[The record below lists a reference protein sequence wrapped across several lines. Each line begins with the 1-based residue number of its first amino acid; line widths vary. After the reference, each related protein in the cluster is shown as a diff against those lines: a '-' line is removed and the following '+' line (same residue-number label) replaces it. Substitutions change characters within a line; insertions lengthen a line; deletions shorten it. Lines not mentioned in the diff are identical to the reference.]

1 MDIENRIKDYVQK
14 LPPAVAGS
22 GGQGVIWDSALKLIT
37 GFDLTA
43 EQAAAFLLA
52 GWNDRCEPPWTPEEI
67 LRTCENAWK
76 KAPAKRGTLLERGKR
91 SRRGKAPAAV
101 LSLVRPGSTPAAAA
115 AGSSP
120 AVAESSPAAAA
131 ESAPV
136 AQAAPVPVPSLV
148 RSGSGPSSQTGN
160 KPVRRITVESFQT
173 GNGESQIYYN
183 LELTWKTGSK
193 LNSRF
198 DLEVSPYCFQTR
210 IPGWGGMAKKEWIFV
225 YTDPDCNPFMLYL
238 RTDFKQLWNGQKKIF
253 LPFQY
258 DPNQKVFVEI
268 KGTPEKVFP
277 FRVFNL
283 RNCENVIFTEGEK
296 AAACVHKFLDRNHI
310 YDIVSTCIPNGAK
323 SWRDDLK
330 KYFRGKNVYV
340 WPDNDSSGFGFAQKV
355 ARSLVGVSR
364 QIYALREYPKYF
376 PQKADAVE
384 VILNF
389 EKRGGKITA
398 HTLPE
403 LVQELFFDFQ
413 ELTPVDD
420 RERGK
425 E

>member
-1 MDIENRIKDYVQK
+1 MDIESRIEKYVQTF
-14 LPPAVAGS
+14 PPAVSGS
-22 GGQGVIWDSALKLIT
+22 GGQKVLWNCAVKLIV
-37 GFDLTA
+37 GFDLTE
-43 EQAAAFLLA
+43 EQAAGFLLA
-52 GWNDRCEPPWTPEEI
+52 GWNERCDPPWTEKEI
-67 LRTCENAWK
+67 LHTCENAYK
-76 KAPAKRGTLLERGKR
+76 KAPAERGTLLERGER
-91 SRRGKAPAAV
+91 SQAVKAPASV
-101 LSLVRPGSTPAAAA
+101 PSLVRPVQVSQMGK
-115 AGSSP
+115 
-120 AVAESSPAAAA
+120 VE
-131 ESAPV
+131 
-136 AQAAPVPVPSLV
+136 AAPVPVSSLV
-148 RSGSGPSSQTGN
+148 RPGSGPSSQTGN
-160 KPVRRITVESFQT
+160 KPVRRITVKSFRT
-173 GNGESQIYYN
+173 GNGENQIYYN
-183 LELTWKTGSK
+183 LELTWKTGLKSY
-193 LNSRF
+193 SRF
-198 DLEVSPYCFQTR
+198 DLELSPYCFQTR
-210 IPGWGGMAKKEWIFV
+210 IPAWEIAKKEWIFV
-225 YTDPDCNPFMLYL
+225 YTDPDCNPFMLSL
-238 RTDFKQLWNGQKKIF
+238 RTDFKQPWKGKNKIF
-253 LPFQY
+253 LFFQY
-258 DPNQKVFVEI
+258 DPNQKIFMEK

-310 YDIVSTCIPNGAK
+310 YDIVSTCIPNGVE

-389 EKRGGKITA
+389 EKRGGKITS
-398 HTLPE
+398 HSLPE